1 MRDYLFIQ
9 SQDHFYDAR
18 TRAQYE
24 MAIALAETQQ
34 NVSILLVQ
42 NAVLAARRGTQNTMF
57 DTLGAYR
64 VKLYADELSL
74 QQREIQPDDIHAGI
88 NPANIKLVIDA
99 MLNGDKVV
107 WW

>member
-1 MRDYLFIQ
+1 MKDYLFIQ
-9 SQDHFYDAR
+9 SQDQFHDAR

-42 NAVLAARRGTQNTMF
+42 NAVLAARKGVKNTMF
-57 DTLGAYR
+57 DTLGAYK

-74 QQREIQPDDIHAGI
+74 RQREILPNDIHAGI
-88 NPANIKLVIDA
+88 SPTNIKLVIDA